1 MIRPDKIDIQI
12 KEMDNENLLAI
23 AKGIHK
29 QGVAV
34 FYNQKLNES
43 EYIST
48 MKRFG
53 ECEAP
58 DLFMNPKEYPEI
70 FLVTGKRDK
79 DGKKIGMFGDTEL
92 GWHSNGN
99 SRHLI
104 DKILIGLYCV
114 KEDINTTLS
123 VCNTQLP
130 FEDMS
135 DEEKEY
141 YRSIT
146 IRLKFKNNTIYNLEE
161 GDPELE
167 FMSKNKG
174 SIRKLIGKHP
184 HTGKEYFYFPYHFII
199 KAWEGKKQIDHEE
212 MIKKL
217 MPKIF
222 KSQYQYH
229 HIFKEGDL
237 LLMDQFTSLHRRT
250 PVMVNNRLLWRIASD
265 FKKIYTVAHN
275 YN

>member
-1 MIRPDKIDIQI
+1 MINPDKVDVQI
-12 KEMDNENLLAI
+12 KEMSKEQLIDI
-23 AKGIHK
+23 SKSIHK
-29 QGVAV
+29 QGVSV
-34 FYNQKLNES
+34 FYNQEMNES
-43 EYIST
+43 EYIKT
-48 MKRFG
+48 MKKFG

-70 FLVTGKRDK
+70 FLVTGKK
-79 DGKKIGMFGDTEL
+79 VDGKKIGMFGDTEL

-104 DKILIGLYCV
+104 DKILIALYCV

-123 VCNTQLP
+123 VCNTQQP
-130 FEDMS
+130 FYDMS
-135 DEEKEY
+135 KDEQEY

-146 IRLKFKNNTIYNLEE
+146 IRLKFKNNTIYDLEE

-174 SIRKLIGKHP
+174 SIRKLVGVHP
-184 HTGKEYFYFPYHFII
+184 HTGLEYFYFPYHFIC
-199 KAWEGKKQIDHEE
+199 KAWEGKKQIDHEKLIE
-212 MIKKL
+212 KL

-250 PVMVNNRLLWRIASD
+250 PVMDNNRLLWRIASD
-265 FKKIYTVAHN
+265 FNNVYK
-275 YN
+275 

>member
-1 MIRPDKIDIQI
+1 MINPTKNDTQI
-12 KEMDNENLLAI
+12 KTLSKEQLIDLS
-23 AKGIHK
+23 KSIHK

-34 FYNQKLNES
+34 FYNQQLNER
-43 EYIST
+43 EYINT
-48 MKRFG
+48 MKKFG

-70 FLVTGKRDK
+70 FLVTGKK
-79 DGKKIGMFGDTEL
+79 VDGKKIGMFGDTEL

-104 DKILIGLYCV
+104 DKILIALYCV

-123 VCNTQLP
+123 VCNTQIP
-130 FEDMS
+130 FYDLTK
-135 DEEKEY
+135 EEQEY

-146 IRLKFKNNTIYNLEE
+146 IRLKFKNNTIYDLEE
-161 GDPELE
+161 GDPELD

-174 SIRKLIGKHP
+174 SIRKLVGVHP
-184 HTGKEYFYFPYHFII
+184 HTGLEYFYFPYHFIC
-199 KAWEGKKQIDHEE
+199 KAWEGKKQIDHE
-212 MIKKL
+212 KL
-217 MPKIF
+217 IEGLMSKIF

-250 PVMVNNRLLWRIASD
+250 PVMDNNRLLWRVAAD
-265 FKKIYTVAHN
+265 FNNVYK
-275 YN
+275 

>member
-1 MIRPDKIDIQI
+1 MTLQLYDYTDDELRNVMKQVQNDG
-12 KEMDNENLLAI
+12 LAI
-23 AKGIHK
+23 FTEQCYDEAQLASI
-29 QGVAV
+29 
-34 FYNQKLNES
+34 F
-43 EYIST
+43 
-48 MKRFG
+48 KRVG

-58 DLFMNPKEYPEI
+58 GLFMNDKNVPEI
-70 FLVTGKRDK
+70 FKVSGERDAE
-79 DGKKIGMFGDTEL
+79 GNKIGMFGDGEL

-99 SRHLI
+99 SRHQI

-123 VCNTQLP
+123 VCNTQQP
-130 FEDMS
+130 FYDMS
-135 DEEKEY
+135 KDEQEY

-146 IRLKFKNNTIYNLEE
+146 IRLKFKNNTIYDLEE

-174 SIRKLIGKHP
+174 SIRKLVGEHP
-184 HTGKEYFYFPYHFII
+184 HTGKEYFYFPYHFIC

-212 MIKKL
+212 LISKL
-217 MPKIF
+217 KPKIF

-250 PVMVNNRLLWRIASD
+250 PVMDNNRLLWRIASD
-265 FKKIYTVAHN
+265 FKNVYK
-275 YN
+275 

>member
-1 MIRPDKIDIQI
+1 MIQPHKTIQDVKTLDEGHIRQLARDIHQ
-12 KEMDNENLLAI
+12 D
-23 AKGIHK
+23 
-29 QGVAV
+29 GVAV
-34 FYNQKLNES
+34 MYNQNLKES
-43 EYIST
+43 DYINF

-70 FLVTGKRDK
+70 FLVTGKK
-79 DGKKIGMFGDTEL
+79 VDGKKLGMFGDTEL

-123 VCNTQLP
+123 VCNTSKP
-130 FEDMS
+130 FYDMS
-135 DEEKEY
+135 KDEQEY

-146 IRLKFKNNTIYNLEE
+146 IRLKFKNNTIYDLEE

-174 SIRKLIGKHP
+174 SIRKLVGQHP
-184 HTGKEYFYFPYHFII
+184 HTGLEYFYFPYHFIT
-199 KAWEGKKQIDHEE
+199 KAWEGKKQIDAEE
-212 MIKKL
+212 MINKL

-250 PVMVNNRLLWRIASD
+250 PVMDNNRLLWRIASD
-265 FKKIYTVAHN
+265 FKNVYK
-275 YN
+275 

>member
-1 MIRPDKIDIQI
+1 MINPEKIDVQI
-12 KEMDNENLLAI
+12 KELSKEQLIDI
-23 AKGIHK
+23 SKGIHK
-29 QGVAV
+29 QGAAV
-34 FYNQKLNES
+34 FYNQKLNER
-43 EYIST
+43 EYIDI
-48 MKRFG
+48 MKKFG

-58 DLFMNPKEYPEI
+58 DLFMNPKDYPEI
-70 FLVTGKRDK
+70 FLVTGKK
-79 DGKKIGMFGDTEL
+79 VDGKKIGMFGDTEL

-104 DKILIGLYCV
+104 DKILIALYCV

-123 VCNTQLP
+123 VCNTQQP
-130 FEDMS
+130 FYDMTK
-135 DEEKEY
+135 DEQEY

-146 IRLKFKNNTIYNLEE
+146 IRLKFKNNTIYDLEE

-174 SIRKLIGKHP
+174 SIRKLVGVHP
-184 HTGKEYFYFPYHFII
+184 HTGLEYFYFPYHFIC
-199 KAWEGKKQIDHEE
+199 KAWEGKKQIDD
-212 MIKKL
+212 KKL
-217 MPKIF
+217 VEELIPKIF

-250 PVMVNNRLLWRIASD
+250 PVMDNNRLLWRIASD
-265 FKKIYTVAHN
+265 FNNVYK
-275 YN
+275 

>member
-1 MIRPDKIDIQI
+1 MINPTKIDVQI
-12 KEMDNENLLAI
+12 KELSKQQLIDI
-23 AKGIHK
+23 SKDIHR
-29 QGVAV
+29 QGAAV
-34 FYNQKLNES
+34 FYNQKLNER
-43 EYIST
+43 EYIDT
-48 MKRFG
+48 MKKFG

-58 DLFMNPKEYPEI
+58 DLFMNPKDYPEI
-70 FLVTGKRDK
+70 FLVTGKK
-79 DGKKIGMFGDTEL
+79 IDGKKIGMFGDTEL

-104 DKILIGLYCV
+104 DKILISLYCV

-123 VCNTQLP
+123 ICNTQQP
-130 FEDMS
+130 FYDMS
-135 DEEKEY
+135 EDEKEY

-146 IRLKFKNNTIYNLEE
+146 IRLKFKNNTIYDLEE

-174 SIRKLIGKHP
+174 SIRKLVGQHP
-184 HTGKEYFYFPYHFII
+184 HTGLEYFYFPYHFIC
-199 KAWEGKKQIDHEE
+199 KAWEGKKQIDHE
-212 MIKKL
+212 KL
-217 MPKIF
+217 IEKLKPKIF

-250 PVMVNNRLLWRIASD
+250 PVMDNNRLLWRIASD
-265 FKKIYTVAHN
+265 FNNVYK
-275 YN
+275 

>member
-1 MIRPDKIDIQI
+1 MIEPLKIKTQI
-12 KEMDNENLLAI
+12 KSFDNKKLKQLAD
-23 AKGIHK
+23 AIHRE
-29 QGVAV
+29 GVAV
-34 FYNQKLNES
+34 LYNQDMNER
-43 EYIST
+43 EYIDT
-48 MKRFG
+48 IKKFG

-58 DLFMNPKEYPEI
+58 MLFMNPKEYPEI

-123 VCNTQLP
+123 VCNTQRP

-135 DEEKEY
+135 EEEKEY
-141 YRSIT
+141 WRSIT
-146 IRLKFKNNTIYNLEE
+146 IRLKFRNNTIYDLEE

-174 SIRKLIGKHP
+174 SIRPLVGIHP
-184 HTGKEYFYFPYHFII
+184 HIDKFYFYFPYHFII
-199 KAWEGKKQIDHEE
+199 KAWQGKTLIDHEE
-212 MIKKL
+212 MIEKLKKI
-217 MPKIF
+217 IF
-222 KSQYQYH
+222 KSEYQYH

-250 PVMVNNRLLWRIASD
+250 PVMDNNRLLWRIASD
-265 FKKIYTVAHN
+265 FKKIHTVA
-275 YN
+275 